1 MERKLE
7 RKAVAETPSTADI
20 SQQQGYEGSRM
31 GQLDKRETF
40 LNLLGEG
47 WVSICLDARS
57 SGVELPE
64 HLRVEPRLILQY
76 GLNMPVPIADLEI
89 TGEGIRA
96 TLSFNRT
103 PHNTFV
109 PWPAV
114 YVIMPTDSGKPGI
127 LFAED
132 VPPEMRAT
140 LTAEAAEDKLL
151 QKAPSRRRKAGGLA
165 KATQATPA
173 QVAAPPERKRHLSL
187 VPESPAAVSVEQAV
201 PAPDEPTS
209 PPRRHTKPR
218 LTVVK

>member
-1 MERKLE
+1 
-7 RKAVAETPSTADI
+7 
-20 SQQQGYEGSRM
+20 M

-96 TLSFNRT
+96 TLSFNRS

-132 VPPEMRAT
+132 VPPEMRAA

-151 QKAPSRRRKAGGLA
+151 QKTPSRRRKGGSAA
-165 KATQATPA
+165 KATE
-173 QVAAPPERKRHLSL
+173 AAPASNTTPTLPERKRHLSL
-187 VPESPAAVSVEQAV
+187 VPESPAATLVTQV
-201 PAPDEPTS
+201 APEPQEPTP